1 MARRGT
7 ARNKAGQ
14 GSARHGKA
22 RPGVARHGL
31 AGHGKVN
38 RRGSTRPPPN
48 NSKGKNMRHK
58 TTTNTRNE
66 DSIEYILDWFYG
78 GYDDWKLAK
87 IDPPLQ
93 EQDEKA
99 LRALYKIYKKHGVQ
113 RPTPDNPLPIIRL
126 EDDADPAK
134 QQRKDGMNEKE
145 KR

>member
-1 MARRGT
+1 
-7 ARNKAGQ
+7 
-14 GSARHGKA
+14 
-22 RPGVARHGL
+22 
-31 AGHGKVN
+31 
-38 RRGSTRPPPN
+38 
-48 NSKGKNMRHK
+48 MRHK

>member
-1 MARRGT
+1 MAWHGL
-7 ARNKAGQ
+7 AGQ
-14 GSARHGKA
+14 GKEHGKA
-22 RPGVARHGL
+22 RRGMARPGAAL
-31 AGHGKVN
+31 HGKVT

-78 GYDDWKLAK
+78 GYDDRKLAK

-126 EDDADPAK
+126 EDDAD
-134 QQRKDGMNEKE
+134 KE
-145 KR
+145 TT